1 MEYNYKFYQLG
12 HGGSMMFE
20 KDLEQLTKYLGR
32 PYPEFFG
39 VPLNNQAGGPPQWVV
54 TADLRGKMGSPTL
67 KTIWFSVTGNNW
79 MDGIAKAMQEALARL
94 CGQNVNKIKNTR
106 FFYYPRHDYMGRP
119 LSMPPHPELNHHAA
133 HLDFML
139 YKIRKELDNA
149 RALCQP
155 QAPYYL

>member
-12 HGGSMMFE
+12 HGGSLMFE

-39 VPLNNQAGGPPQWVV
+39 VPLNYQSGGPPQWVV

-67 KTIWFSVTGNNW
+67 KTIWFSVKGNNW
-79 MDGIAKAMQEALARL
+79 MDGISKAMQEALARL

-133 HLDFML
+133 YLDFML
-139 YKIRKELDNA
+139 YKTRKELDNA

-155 QAPYYL
+155 QAPGL

>member
-1 MEYNYKFYQLG
+1 
-12 HGGSMMFE
+12 MFE
-20 KDLEQLTKYLGR
+20 KDLEQLAEYLGR

-39 VPLNNQAGGPPQWVV
+39 VPLNNQSGGPPQWVV
-54 TADLRGKMGSPTL
+54 TADLRGKMESPIL
-67 KTIWFSVTGNNW
+67 ETIWFSVRGNNW
-79 MDGIAKAMQEALARL
+79 MDGIVKAMQEALARL
-94 CGQNVNKIKNTR
+94 CGQNVNQIKNTR

-139 YKIRKELDNA
+139 YKTRKELDNA

>member
-1 MEYNYKFYQLG
+1 
-12 HGGSMMFE
+12 
-20 KDLEQLTKYLGR
+20 
-32 PYPEFFG
+32 
-39 VPLNNQAGGPPQWVV
+39 
-54 TADLRGKMGSPTL
+54 
-67 KTIWFSVTGNNW
+67 

-94 CGQNVNKIKNTR
+94 CGQNVNKIENTR

-119 LSMPPHPELNHHAA
+119 LSMPPHPELNEHGA

-139 YKIRKELDNA
+139 YKARKELDNA

>member
-12 HGGSMMFE
+12 HGGSLMFE
-20 KDLEQLTKYLGR
+20 KDLEHLTKYLGR

-39 VPLNNQAGGPPQWVV
+39 VPLNNQAGRPPQWVV
-54 TADLRGKMGSPTL
+54 TADLRKRMGAPTL
-67 KTIWFSVTGNNW
+67 EAIWFSVKGNNW
-79 MDGIAKAMQEALARL
+79 MDGITKAMQEALARL

-119 LSMPPHPELNHHAA
+119 LSMPPHPELNKHAA

-139 YKIRKELDNA
+139 YKARKELDNA

-155 QAPYYL
+155 QAPYL